1 MWIVESWWLALD
13 YEKWFC
19 QAEVTYTCA
28 TPFRQFFLPHLSL
41 LLFLVGY
48 IGEFEVIDD
57 HRAGKVV
64 VNLTGRLNK
73 VRQFFIIIIL
83 YDLGMIQLVLNKIW
97 SKIFVRN
104 NSKLVLLCISQAFNY
119 RVFVGTFKIV
129 VCMTKSCFQKPYY

>member
-1 MWIVESWWLALD
+1 MT
-13 YEKWFC
+13 C
-19 QAEVTYTCA
+19 TCA

-41 LLFLVGY
+41 LLFLAGY

-83 YDLGMIQLVLNKIW
+83 YDLGMIQLVLNKI
-97 SKIFVRN
+97 
-104 NSKLVLLCISQAFNY
+104 
-119 RVFVGTFKIV
+119 
-129 VCMTKSCFQKPYY
+129 